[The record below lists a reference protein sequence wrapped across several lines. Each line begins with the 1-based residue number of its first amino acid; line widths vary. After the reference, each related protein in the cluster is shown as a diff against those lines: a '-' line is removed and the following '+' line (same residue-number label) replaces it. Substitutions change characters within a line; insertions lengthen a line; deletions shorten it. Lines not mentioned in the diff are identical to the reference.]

1 MSDKDN
7 KGYKKFKSMEAMKAA
22 GNPVGGYVSSGK
34 ANDAVDFKRY
44 GEGNTLGNRE
54 NWAGGTR
61 DQADRRKKDIAAL
74 ERGGRTAGRIASRG
88 MRAETSAKYR
98 LAQAKA
104 DAKARKRKI
113 LEPGMPNPDKKKKT
127 RKLREG

>member
-1 MSDKDN
+1 MSMDKKN
-7 KGYKKFKSMEAMKAA
+7 KE
-22 GNPVGGYVSSGK
+22 
-34 ANDAVDFKRY
+34 VDTKRY
-44 GEGNTLGNRE
+44 GEYNSLTNKD
-54 NWAGGTR
+54 WMGGTR
-61 DQADRRKKDIAAL
+61 DQADRWRKDKAAL
-74 ERGGRTAGRIASRG
+74 ERGGKTAGRIAGRG